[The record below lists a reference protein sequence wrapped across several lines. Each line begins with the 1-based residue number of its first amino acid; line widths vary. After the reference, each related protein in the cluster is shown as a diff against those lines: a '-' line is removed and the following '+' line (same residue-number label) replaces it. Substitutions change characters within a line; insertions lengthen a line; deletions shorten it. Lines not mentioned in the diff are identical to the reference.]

1 MKKSTS
7 IVVAVLL
14 ASLTANAQIIFQDTF
29 DDSTT
34 PTWGQVNNDL
44 VARQAGGTTS
54 STYSAW
60 SDAGADPL
68 TDSVIFSQALLMRD
82 INTVGDSYVDLNT
95 DFGAFLSGQEW
106 VLSYSQF
113 RTGSGLGDGWS
124 GIAVGVNNP
133 SGTPFA
139 TGFGF
144 FMSDLGHWAVFNG
157 TTVVEEGLIGYNT
170 AGTWYNMVFTVDE
183 AAGTVSVD
191 FADAASGTINLGT
204 FTTSF
209 GAASGRF
216 VGLRNHV
223 NTLVAG
229 TYADMYTENLQIEVI
244 PSPEIGLIAV
254 DQLSG
259 TNGLAVTWATD
270 ARYGY
275 TVESKTHLTNANWAT
290 DRTGIV
296 GTGGNVTITTAVDQL
311 QCFYRIVGSVD
322 PNLMEYEAV
331 VFCSD
336 LQPRSAQLLFTPV
349 EIRSVQRAN
358 RSQVFEE
365 GIDYTVDANGL
376 ISLPPGSQIPVLD
389 YYAAAIDPTY
399 YRFADI
405 YGTPFFSPGGVY
417 KHDTYDVVVTY
428 TYDHATES
436 LDELAAGHWVSKLT
450 NSLDRLRA
458 QQPLNITFFGDSIT
472 FGAQASSLAP
482 GAAPFAPAYPLQIID
497 ALKAR
502 FGYDQINYANKAVGG
517 MMSDW
522 GLQEIQQVID
532 TAPDLVVLAF
542 GMNDA
547 SGGVPSATYKQNTE
561 GMIQALRASN
571 PAVSIVLVAEFSPNP
586 EMAGANYSLRAA
598 NRDALYDLYSTYEN
612 MAFVDVGA
620 VSRQVA
626 ARKKF
631 QDFSGNN
638 INHPN
643 DFLHKIYADLILNV
657 FGE

>member
-1 MKKSTS
+1 MKKLITS
-7 IVVAVLL
+7 SAVVLL
-14 ASLTANAQIIFQDTF
+14 CLFSTDAQVIFKDTF

-44 VARQAGGTTS
+44 AARQAGGTTS
-54 STYSAW
+54 STYNAW
-60 SDAGADPL
+60 SDDGADPL
-68 TDSVIFSQALLMRD
+68 TDSVIFNEALLMRD
-82 INTVGDSYVDLNT
+82 QNIVGDSYVDLST
-95 DFGAFLSGQEW
+95 DFGTFLAGQEW
-106 VLSYSQF
+106 VLRCSQL
-113 RTGSGLGDGWS
+113 RTGTGIGNGWS

-133 SGTPFA
+133 PGTPFA

-144 FMSDLGHWAVFNG
+144 FMSGLGQWAVFNG
-157 TTVVEEGLIGYNT
+157 TTVVEQGLIGYDT
-170 AGTWYNMVFTVDE
+170 ANKWYDVVATFDE
-183 AAGTVSVD
+183 TAGTVSVD
-191 FADAASGTINLGT
+191 FTDVANGRINLGT
-204 FTTSF
+204 FPTSF

-216 VGLRNHV
+216 IGLRNHV
-223 NTLVAG
+223 NTIADG
-229 TYADMYTENLQIEVI
+229 TYADVYTDNLQIEVI

-259 TNGLAVTWATD
+259 TNGLAVTWSTD
-270 ARYGY
+270 TRYGY
-275 TVESKTHLTNANWAT
+275 TVESKSSLTNSNWAT
-290 DRTGIV
+290 HMAGIS
-296 GTGGNVTITTAVDQL
+296 GTGGNVTVTTIVDQT
-311 QCFYRIVGSVD
+311 QSFYRIVGSVD

-336 LQPRSAQLLFTPV
+336 LQPRSAQLLFQPV
-349 EIRSVQRAN
+349 DIRTVQRAN

-365 GIDYTVDANGL
+365 GTDYTVDANGL
-376 ISLPPGSQIPVLD
+376 ISLPPGSRIPVLD
-389 YYAAAIDPTY
+389 YYAAAIDPNY
-399 YRFADI
+399 YRFSDI

-417 KHDTYDVVVTY
+417 KHDTYDIVVTY
-428 TYDHATES
+428 TYDHAVES
-436 LDELAAGHWVSKLT
+436 LDELAAGHWVTKLT

-482 GAAPFAPAYPLQIID
+482 GAAPFAPAYPMQIVD
-497 ALKAR
+497 ELKAR

-517 MMSDW
+517 MTSVW
-522 GLQEIQQVID
+522 GLQEIQQVVD
-532 TAPDLVVLAF
+532 TSPDLVVLAF

-547 SGGVPSATYKQNTE
+547 GVVSTATYKQNTE
-561 GMIQALRASN
+561 GMIQALRTAN
-571 PAVSIVLVAEFSPNP
+571 PNVSIVLVAEFSPNP
-586 EMAGANYSLRAA
+586 EMGGANYSLRAA

-626 ARKKF
+626 SRKKF